1 MRRQER
7 MASSRVFLIPE
18 TNQDVGNVSNIANTR
33 NSVVDR
39 LLCLGTTFHSKN
51 VGELYSSLISRIL
64 LLSGFNNI
72 CYKV

>member
-51 VGELYSSLISRIL
+51 VGESTL
-64 LLSGFNNI
+64 L
-72 CYKV
+72 